1 MTLLRRLRSWL
12 FGGWTCDRCG
22 AWLYSGHVSTELLAC
37 THICPDDLPRFAPG
51 MRVFAKD
58 DYECLTVV
66 KVLTPE
72 EKRSYGQDV
81 DLVLRDARGYELNL
95 QFDDVMTIA

>member
-37 THICPDDLPRFAPG
+37 THICPIHLPRFAPG

-66 KVLTPE
+66 RVLTPE

-95 QFDDVMTIA
+95 QFDDVTTIA

>member
-1 MTLLRRLRSWL
+1 M
-12 FGGWTCDRCG
+12 C
-22 AWLYSGHVSTELLAC
+22 
-37 THICPDDLPRFAPG
+37 
-51 MRVFAKD
+51 VFAKD

-95 QFDDVMTIA
+95 QFDDVTIA